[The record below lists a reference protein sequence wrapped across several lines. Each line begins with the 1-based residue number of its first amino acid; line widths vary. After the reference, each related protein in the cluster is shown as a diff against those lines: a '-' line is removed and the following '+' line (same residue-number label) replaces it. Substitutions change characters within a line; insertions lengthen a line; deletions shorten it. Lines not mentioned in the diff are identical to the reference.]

1 MQRYLI
7 IIGVAALLPIAAQ
20 AQTSSSAEV
29 KAAVVSGLALTRTG
43 TTDFGFF
50 ENHAHVEIIDPL
62 NPGSGRSTAQFTAS
76 GSPGALVLVSF
87 SPSVTLCSAV
97 IGCSSATMTFIP
109 NLASSATDNPAA
121 ATPNL
126 LVGGVV
132 QLNPTGSHYLWLG
145 GSLAVNANQAIGAY
159 IGTFNLS
166 ITYQ

>member
-50 ENHAHVEIIDPL
+50 ENHAHIEIINPL
-62 NPGSGRSTAQFTAS
+62 SPGSGRSTAQFTAS

-97 IGCSSATMTFIP
+97 IGCNAVMTFIP
-109 NLASSATDNPAA
+109 NLASSATDSPAA

-126 LVGGVV
+126 LVGGAV
-132 QLNPTGSHYLWLG
+132 QLNPTGSNYLWLG
-145 GSLAVNANQAIGAY
+145 GSLTVNANQAIGAY